1 MTVRVVRWVF
11 AIIVG
16 LSAGVTAAD
25 GPEAQTIH
33 EVPLSNI
40 HHEINILEIT
50 PETGDGLIQFALSP
64 TIDPV
69 DGRIYLGLTAESGNT
84 AALIVVVNNSRAVRI
99 EPSAEPLTA
108 EIELPAHILRN
119 GTNVISLS
127 LEHDEGDG
135 WRLDGAHSRLRIS
148 YDDVRAPASLSDI
161 EAMLAADFPAVHKV
175 FVEDRPND
183 VMLEAV
189 IAQGIAMRMGH
200 APEFISTADEAD
212 ISIGYDINPDLDGAE
227 IRLVDSGLNVVI
239 AGRHQQDLESAAR
252 LFASRSIR
260 QADQTFRVTDALTA
274 AAIGTEHTRVQTDGE
289 TLREF
294 SQARLPFGDGRGAQ
308 TAVIITEAD
317 GDGRLAAMSIMAR
330 TSIAHGTAWIY
341 SWYGSDSRNA
351 PEDRHMVFIGTAAM
365 SDRNL
370 LNGAPVEFRTALRA
384 AAEQSG
390 QRSGLRLSSA
400 AYADG
405 SFAPSGV
412 ATVFADPSN
421 PSRWVAGFTSPQPE
435 GFNRASEILS
445 RSAHWAALSGR
456 AALWDETGVTG
467 YDYSADGSTPTLAQ
481 RFGLP
486 NLSLREIAAIFF
498 ILTLLFVL
506 RGAWRRRR
514 VHDKSRGWK

>member
-11 AIIVG
+11 AIVVG
-16 LSAGVTAAD
+16 LSAGMSVAD
-25 GPEAQTIH
+25 EPESQVIQ

-40 HHEINILEIT
+40 HHEIDILEIT
-50 PETGDGLIQFALSP
+50 PETGDGLIQFALAP
-64 TIDPV
+64 TIEPR
-69 DGRIYLGLTAESGNT
+69 DGRIYLGLTAESANT

-99 EPSAEPLTA
+99 EPSTEPLIA
-108 EIELPAHILRN
+108 EIELPSHVLST
-119 GTNVISLS
+119 GTNIISLS

-135 WRLDGAHSRLRIS
+135 WRLDGAHSRLRIG
-148 YDDVRAPASLSDI
+148 YDDERAPASLGEI
-161 EAMLAADFPAVHKV
+161 EALLAADFPTVHKV
-175 FVEDRPND
+175 YIEDRPND
-183 VMLEAV
+183 IMLEAV
-189 IAQGIAMRMGH
+189 IAQGVAMRMGQ
-200 APEFISTADEAD
+200 APEFVATAAEAD
-212 ISIGYDINPDLDGAE
+212 ISIGYDIDPDLETAE
-227 IRLVDSGLNVVI
+227 VRFVGSQLDIVI
-239 AGRHQQDLESAAR
+239 SGRHQQDLESAAR

-260 QADQTFRVTDALTA
+260 QADQTFRVTDALIA
-274 AAIGTEHTRVQTDGE
+274 PAIGTEHTRVQADGA

-317 GDGRLAAMSIMAR
+317 GNGRLAAMSIMAR
-330 TSIAHGTAWIY
+330 TAIAHGTAWIY

-351 PEDRHMVFIGTAAM
+351 PEDRHMVFIGTRAM

-370 LNGAPVEFRTALRA
+370 LNGAPAEFRTALRA

-400 AYADG
+400 AYADE

-412 ATVFADPSN
+412 ATVFSDPAN
-421 PSRWVAGFTSPQPE
+421 PSRWIAGFTSPQPA

-445 RSAHWAALSGR
+445 RSAYWTALSGR
-456 AALWDETGVTG
+456 AALWDENGVTG
-467 YDYSADGSTPTLAQ
+467 YDYSAQGAPTFAQ

-486 NLSLREIAAIFF
+486 DLSLREIAAIFF
-498 ILTLLFVL
+498 LLTLLFVL